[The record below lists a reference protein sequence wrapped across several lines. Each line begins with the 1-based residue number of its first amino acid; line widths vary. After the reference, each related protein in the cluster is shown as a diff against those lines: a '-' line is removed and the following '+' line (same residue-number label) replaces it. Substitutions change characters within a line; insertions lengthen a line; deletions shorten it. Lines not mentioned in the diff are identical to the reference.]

1 MTSLITAL
9 LSENRSMISNLSDI
23 RHSRAVIF
31 TVLLFLSL
39 SSRNVFSQP
48 APADTLYNQSHDWV
62 PGYRETLPEWVFASG
77 RHGCVIGVSDPGMK
91 PEAARQQALQR
102 AAYLYSLQES
112 AHIDLL
118 SDIFSATETA
128 TNTYEDERNKMLT
141 LGMIAQPIRQD
152 SYRIEKEHTS
162 VYGEK
167 FILVSFIQADS
178 CTLSYQ
184 SVSELMFLFTKEK
197 VEEEEIKFELQLE
210 SVGCQKQLFQSG
222 FHMKGA
228 WASPQTTSYM
238 NGIRICPSH
247 REYWYEDT
255 SRSENREDVNPANLK
270 SGFWNAYMASLVKAL
285 LLHQFSSMSVR
296 QVSDRF
302 DGDNNSGRALYRE
315 KITAVLSVS
324 PFVKAIQNNRLCV
337 DWLITEQ
344 PNVKER

>member
-1 MTSLITAL
+1 MASLITTL
-9 LSENRSMISNLSDI
+9 LSENRSMTFNLSGI

-39 SSRNVFSQP
+39 SSSNVFSQS
-48 APADTLYNQSHDWV
+48 APADTLYNQSHDWA

-77 RHGCVIGVSDPGMK
+77 QHGCVIGVSDPGMK

-118 SDIFSATETA
+118 SDIFSTTETA
-128 TNTYEDERNKMLT
+128 TNAYENERNKMLT

-152 SYRIEKEHTS
+152 SYCIEKEHTS

-184 SVSELMFLFTKEK
+184 SVSELMFLFTKER

-210 SVGCQKQLFQSG
+210 S
-222 FHMKGA
+222 
-228 WASPQTTSYM
+228 PQTASYM

-247 REYWYEDT
+247 RDYWYEDT
-255 SRSENREDVNPANLK
+255 FRTENREDVNPTILK

-285 LLHQFSSMSVR
+285 LLHQFSSMNVR

-324 PFVKAIQNNRLCV
+324 PLVKAIRNNRLCV
-337 DWLITEQ
+337 DWLITEH